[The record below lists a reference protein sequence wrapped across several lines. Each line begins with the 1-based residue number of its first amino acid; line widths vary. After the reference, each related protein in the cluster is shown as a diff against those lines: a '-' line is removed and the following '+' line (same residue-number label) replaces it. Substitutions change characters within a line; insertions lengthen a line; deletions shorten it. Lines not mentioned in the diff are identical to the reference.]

1 MVLGQ
6 RPKTARGPRALPIPV
21 SLLSMNVSA
30 PFIRRPAGT
39 SLLAIGLFLVGV
51 VAYHFL
57 PVAAIPRVDFP
68 MISVSASLPGANPAT
83 VASSLAAPLERRL
96 AQIAGVSEITSVSTR
111 DGCAITVQF
120 DLDRKVDGAA
130 RDVQAAINAAA
141 ADLPINLPNP
151 PTYRKVNPADA
162 PVMILAMR
170 SETLPGTQ
178 VFDCAD
184 SIVGQRLSQ
193 VEGVSQAVISGADK
207 SAVRVQVNPR
217 ALAATGLSLE
227 DVRVLLSQVNVD
239 LPKGSFNG
247 EYQSHTIVSND
258 QLQDARDY
266 DALILAQRGGT
277 PLKLNA
283 LGRAFESTE
292 NARVAGWAGTNR
304 AVLVMVFKQ
313 ADANVIETVDRI
325 RAVLPQLE
333 RWIPPSVKITALS
346 DRTTTIRASVHDV
359 QFSLLLSI
367 ALVVMVIFLF
377 LRRFW
382 PTFIASITVPLA
394 LAGTFAF
401 MYLCHYSIDN
411 LSLMAVT
418 ISVGFV
424 VDDAI
429 VVIENIHR
437 FIELGN
443 PPMQAA
449 LKGAKQIGFTVISM
463 STSLIA
469 VFIPLLF
476 MGGLIGRL
484 FHEFAVTVSLAILV
498 SGVISLTLTPM
509 LCSRF
514 LRAEASYGKPGVF
527 NRACEGSFNWL
538 LGHYETG
545 LKWVL
550 RHPGFM
556 MLVAVGTLVATIAL
570 YRAVPKGFFPQQDT
584 GIVMGTT
591 DAAQDISF
599 PAMAVLQQRVARIVL
614 DDPAVATLGSFI
626 GSGGGGGSTINNGRM
641 FITLKPR
648 AERDASA
655 DQVIARLR
663 RKLGDVSGVTLFL
676 QASQD
681 IRVGGRM
688 SKAQFQYALQSGD
701 LAELNRWST
710 LLVDKLR
717 PLPELRDVSS
727 DQQTRGLQTTVVIDR
742 DAASRLG
749 LSPSDIDNTLYDAFG
764 QRQVSTM
771 YELYNQHHVVLEV
784 EPRFQQD
791 PSSLNLIYVR
801 STNGVQVALASV
813 AKFSMENT
821 FLSVNHQG
829 QFPAVTISFN
839 LAPGV
844 ALGQAT
850 EIIEKAVQQLRM
862 PSSVQGSFQGT
873 AQVFR
878 ASMTNMPLLLAA
890 ALITVYVVLGML
902 YESLIHP
909 LTIISTLPSA
919 GVGAL
924 LALMA
929 SGFDLSL
936 ISFIGIILLMGI
948 VKKNAIMMI
957 DFALEAERHEGLS
970 PRDAIYQ
977 ACVIRFRPIMMTTM
991 AALLGAIPL
1000 AIGLGTGS
1008 ELRKPLRIAVVG
1020 GLLLSQ
1026 MLTLYTTPVI
1036 YLAFESLGQR
1046 VKAWRRQRHPQPAP
1060 A

>member
-1 MVLGQ
+1 
-6 RPKTARGPRALPIPV
+6 
-21 SLLSMNVSA
+21 MNVCA
-30 PFIRRPAGT
+30 PFIRRPVGT
-39 SLLAIGLFLVGV
+39 SLLAIGLFLAGV
-51 VAYHFL
+51 VAYHFM

-68 MISVSASLPGANPAT
+68 MINVSASLPGADPAT

-96 AQIAGVSEITSVSTR
+96 AQIAGVTEITSVSTLG
-111 DGCAITVQF
+111 GCSVTIQF
-120 DLDRKVDGAA
+120 DLNRNVDGAA

-141 ADLPINLPNP
+141 GDLPINLPNP
-151 PTYRKVNPADA
+151 PTYHKINPADT
-162 PVMILAMR
+162 PIMILAMQ
-170 SETLPGTQ
+170 SDILPPVQIFEYG
-178 VFDCAD
+178 D
-184 SIVGQRLSQ
+184 SIIGQRLSQ
-193 VEGVSQAVISGADK
+193 VRGVSQAIISGADK
-207 SAVRVQVNPR
+207 SAVRVQVNPG
-217 ALAATGLSLE
+217 ALASAGLSLE
-227 DVRVLLSQVNVD
+227 DVRLMLSQVNVD
-239 LPKGSFNG
+239 SPKGSLNG
-247 EYQSHTIVSND
+247 ERLSYTLASND
-258 QLQDARDY
+258 QLLEGKGYQN
-266 DALILAQRGGT
+266 LILSQRS
-277 PLKLNA
+277 NA
-283 LGRAFESTE
+283 PIRLSAMGRAFDGTE
-292 NARVAGWAGTNR
+292 NTRVGGWSGTNR
-304 AVLVMVFKQ
+304 AVLVIIFKQ
-313 ADANVIETVDRI
+313 SDANVIETVDRI

-333 RWIPPSVKITALS
+333 RWIPPSIKIREIS
-346 DRTTTIRASVHDV
+346 DRTTTIRASVQDV

-437 FIELGN
+437 FIEQGD
-443 PPMQAA
+443 PPMTAA
-449 LKGAKQIGFTVISM
+449 FKGARQIGFTVISM

-514 LRAEASYGKPGVF
+514 LRPEAAYGKPGEF
-527 NRACEGSFNWL
+527 IRGCERGFDWL

-545 LKWVL
+545 LGWVL
-550 RHPGFM
+550 RHHSFM
-556 MLVAVGTLVATIAL
+556 LLVAFLTLVATVVL

-584 GIVMGTT
+584 GIVVGTT

-599 PAMAVLQQRVARIVL
+599 PAMAELQQKVAGIVL
-614 DDPAVATLGSFI
+614 SDPAVASLGSFV
-626 GSGGGGGSTINNGRM
+626 GGGMGASTVNNGRM

-648 AERDASA
+648 GERNASA
-655 DQVIARLR
+655 DEVIARLR
-663 RKLGDVSGVTLFL
+663 KKLGGVVGINLFL
-676 QASQD
+676 QAAQD

-688 SKAQFQYALQSGD
+688 SRAQFQYALQSGD
-701 LAELNRWST
+701 LEELNRWST
-710 LLVDKLR
+710 LLVDRLR
-717 PLPELRDVSS
+717 RSPELRDVSS
-727 DQQTRGLQTTVVIDR
+727 DQQTRGLQTMVVIDR
-742 DAASRLG
+742 DAAARLG
-749 LSPSDIDNTLYDAFG
+749 VSPIAIDNTLYDAFG
-764 QRQVSTM
+764 QRQVSTL
-771 YELYNQHHVVLEV
+771 YRQYNQFHVILEV
-784 EPRFQQD
+784 EPKYLLD
-791 PSSLNLIYVR
+791 PSALNQIYVR
-801 STNGVQVALASV
+801 STNGVQVPLAAV
-813 AKFSMENT
+813 AQFKPSNT

-844 ALGQAT
+844 ALGEAT
-850 EIIEKAVQQLRM
+850 EVVERTVAALKM
-862 PSSVQGSFQGT
+862 PSSVLGSFQGT

-878 ASMTNMPLLLAA
+878 ASMANTPVLIAA
-890 ALITVYVVLGML
+890 ALLAVYVVLGML

-924 LALMA
+924 LALMF

-936 ISFIGIILLMGI
+936 VSFIGIILLMGI

-957 DFALEAERHEGLS
+957 DFALDAERHEGLS
-970 PRDAIYQ
+970 PRDAIYK
-977 ACVIRFRPIMMTTM
+977 ACIIRFRPIMMTTM
-991 AALLGAIPL
+991 AALFGAVPL

-1008 ELRKPLRIAVVG
+1008 ELRQPLGIAVVG

-1026 MLTLYTTPVI
+1026 TLTLYTTPVI
-1036 YLAFESLGQR
+1036 YLTFESMGQW
-1046 VKAWRRQRHPQPAP
+1046 VKAWRRQRKVQLAP

>member
-1 MVLGQ
+1 
-6 RPKTARGPRALPIPV
+6 
-21 SLLSMNVSA
+21 MNVSG

-39 SLLAIGLFLVGV
+39 SLLAIGLFLAGV
-51 VAYHFL
+51 VAYHFM
-57 PVAAIPRVDFP
+57 PVAPIPRVDFP
-68 MISVSASLPGANPAT
+68 MISVFASLPGADPAT

-96 AQIAGVSEITSVSTR
+96 AQIAGVTELTSVSSLG
-111 DGCAITVQF
+111 GCSVSIQF

-141 ADLPINLPNP
+141 GDLPINLPGP
-151 PTYRKVNPADA
+151 PGYRKINPADA

-170 SETLPGTQ
+170 SETLPSTQ
-178 VFDCAD
+178 VFECAD
-184 SIVGQRLSQ
+184 SIIGQRLSQ
-193 VEGVSQAVISGADK
+193 VEGVSQAIISGADK
-207 SAVRVQVNPR
+207 SAVRVQINPG
-217 ALAATGLSLE
+217 ALASTGLSLE
-227 DVRVLLSQVNVD
+227 DVRTLLSQVNMD
-239 LPKGSFNG
+239 LPKGSFDG
-247 EYQSHTIVSND
+247 EQRSFTLVSND
-258 QLQDARDY
+258 QLLDAKGYQD
-266 DALILAQRGGT
+266 LILTQRRGI
-277 PLKLNA
+277 PVQLNG
-283 LGRAFESTE
+283 LGRAIESVE
-292 NARVAGWAGTNR
+292 NQRVAGWAGTNR
-304 AVLVMVFKQ
+304 SVLVIIFKQ
-313 ADANVIETVDRI
+313 AGANVIDTVDRI

-333 RWIPPSVKITALS
+333 RWIPPSVKITEVS

-382 PTFIASITVPLA
+382 ATFIASVTVPLA
-394 LAGTFAF
+394 LSGTFAI

-429 VVIENIHR
+429 VVIENVHR
-437 FIELGN
+437 FIEMGET
-443 PPMQAA
+443 PMHAA
-449 LKGAKQIGFTVISM
+449 FKGAKQIGFTVISM
-463 STSLIA
+463 SSSLIA

-484 FHEFAVTVSLAILV
+484 FHEFAVTVSVAILV

-514 LRAEASYGKPGVF
+514 LKAEADYGTPGPF
-527 NRACEGSFNWL
+527 NRTCERLFKWL

-556 MLVAVGTLVATIAL
+556 LLVALSTLIATIWL
-570 YRAVPKGFFPQQDT
+570 YKSVPKGFFPQQDT
-584 GIVMGTT
+584 GMLMGST

-599 PAMAVLQQRVARIVL
+599 AAMAELQQTVAKIVL
-614 DDPAVATLGSFI
+614 DDPAVATLGSFM
-626 GSGGGGGSTINNGRM
+626 GAGGGGGTLNNGRM
-641 FITLKPR
+641 FITLKPL
-648 AERDASA
+648 AERKVSA
-655 DQVIARLR
+655 EQVIARLR
-663 RKLGDVSGVTLFL
+663 RKLADVSGMNLFL

-688 SKAQFQYALQSGD
+688 SRAQFQYSLQSGD
-701 LAELNRWST
+701 LEELNRWST
-710 LLVDKLR
+710 LLVDTLR
-717 PLPELRDVSS
+717 RAPQLRDVSS
-727 DQQTRGLQTTVVIDR
+727 DQQTRGLQTMVVIDR
-742 DAASRLG
+742 DAAARLG
-749 LSPSDIDNTLYDAFG
+749 VSPVAIDNTLYDAFG
-764 QRQVSTM
+764 QRQVSTL
-771 YELYNQHHVVLEV
+771 YKQYNQHHVILEV
-784 EPRFQQD
+784 EPSYLRD
-791 PSSLNLIYVR
+791 PSSLSQIYVR
-801 STNGVQVALASV
+801 STNGVQVPLASV
-813 AKFSMENT
+813 AQFKTANT
-821 FLSVNHQG
+821 FLSVSHQG
-829 QFPAVTISFN
+829 QFPAVTLSFN

-850 EIIEKAVQQLRM
+850 EVVEKTVAELRM

-878 ASMTNMPLLLAA
+878 ASMSNMPLLILAA
-890 ALITVYVVLGML
+890 IGAVYVVLGML

-909 LTIISTLPSA
+909 ITIISALPSA

-924 LALMA
+924 LALMV
-929 SGFDLSL
+929 SGIDLSL
-936 ISFIGIILLMGI
+936 VSFIGVILLMGI

-957 DFALEAERHEGLS
+957 DFALDAERHEGLS
-970 PRDAIYQ
+970 PRDAIYK

-991 AALLGAIPL
+991 AALFGAIPL
-1000 AIGLGTGS
+1000 AIGMGTGS
-1008 ELRKPLRIAVVG
+1008 ELRKPLGIAVVG

-1026 MLTLYTTPVI
+1026 ALTLYTTPVI
-1036 YLAFESLGQR
+1036 YLAFENLGQR
-1046 VKAWRRQRHPQPAP
+1046 VKAWRRRQKVALAP

>member
-1 MVLGQ
+1 
-6 RPKTARGPRALPIPV
+6 
-21 SLLSMNVSA
+21 MNICA
-30 PFIRRPAGT
+30 PFIRRPVGT
-39 SLLAIGLFLVGV
+39 SLLAIGLFLAGV
-51 VAYHFL
+51 IAYHFM

-68 MISVSASLPGANPAT
+68 MVSVSASLPGADPAT
-83 VASSLAAPLERRL
+83 IASSLAAPLERRL
-96 AQIAGVSEITSVSTR
+96 AQIAGVTEITSVSTLG
-111 DGCAITVQF
+111 GCSVTIQF
-120 DLDRKVDGAA
+120 DLNRNVDGAA
-130 RDVQAAINAAA
+130 RDVQAAINASAG
-141 ADLPINLPNP
+141 DLPINLPNP
-151 PTYRKVNPADA
+151 PTYRKINPADA
-162 PVMILAMR
+162 PIMILAMQ
-170 SETLPGTQ
+170 SDILPPVQ
-178 VFDCAD
+178 VFEYGD
-184 SIVGQRLSQ
+184 SIIGQRLSQ
-193 VEGVSQAVISGADK
+193 VEGVSQAIISGADK
-207 SAVRVQVNPR
+207 SAVRVQVNPG
-217 ALAATGLSLE
+217 ALASTGLSLE
-227 DVRVLLSQVNVD
+227 DVRSLLSQVNVD
-239 LPKGSFNG
+239 SPKGSFEG
-247 EYQSHTIVSND
+247 DQLSYTLTSND
-258 QLQDARDY
+258 QMLEGKGYQD
-266 DALILAQRGGT
+266 LILAQRSNA
-277 PLKLNA
+277 PIRLSA
-283 LGRAFESTE
+283 LGRAFDGTE
-292 NARVAGWAGTNR
+292 NARVAGWSGTNR
-304 AVLVMVFKQ
+304 AVLVIIFKQ
-313 ADANVIETVDRI
+313 SDANVIETVDRI

-333 RWIPPSVKITALS
+333 RWIPPSVRIHEIS
-346 DRTTTIRASVHDV
+346 DRTVTIRASVHDV

-437 FIELGN
+437 FIEQGEA
-443 PPMQAA
+443 PMQAA
-449 LKGAKQIGFTVISM
+449 FKGARQIGFTVISM
-463 STSLIA
+463 STSLVA

-514 LRAEASYGKPGVF
+514 LKPEAAYRKPGIFV
-527 NRACEGSFNWL
+527 RACEQSFNWL

-545 LKWVL
+545 LRWVL
-550 RHPGFM
+550 LHHSFM
-556 MLVAVGTLVATIAL
+556 LAVAFLTLIATVLL

-584 GIVMGTT
+584 GIIMGTT

-599 PAMAVLQQRVARIVL
+599 AAMTELQQKVAKIVL
-614 DDPAVATLGSFI
+614 DDPAVATMASFI
-626 GSGGGGGSTINNGRM
+626 GAGMGASTVNNGRM

-648 AERDASA
+648 AERKVSA
-655 DQVIARLR
+655 DQIINRLR
-663 RKLGDVSGVTLFL
+663 KKLAGVSGMTLFL

-688 SKAQFQYALQSGD
+688 SRAQFQYALQSGD
-701 LAELNRWST
+701 LNELNRWST

-717 PLPELRDVSS
+717 RTPELRDVSS
-727 DQQTRGLQTTVVIDR
+727 DQQTSGLQTMVVIDR

-749 LSPSDIDNTLYDAFG
+749 VSPIAIDNTLYDAFG
-764 QRQVSTM
+764 QRQVSTL
-771 YELYNQHHVVLEV
+771 YRQYNQFHVILEV
-784 EPRFQQD
+784 EPKYLLD
-791 PSSLNLIYVR
+791 PSSLNQIYVR
-801 STNGVQVALASV
+801 STNGFQVPLGAV
-813 AKFSMENT
+813 AKFKLSNT

-829 QFPAVTISFN
+829 QFPAVTLSFN

-850 EIIEKAVQQLRM
+850 EVVERAVEELKM
-862 PSSVQGSFQGT
+862 PSTVLGSFQGT

-878 ASMTNMPLLLAA
+878 ASMSNTPILIAA
-890 ALITVYVVLGML
+890 ALLAVYVVLGML

-924 LALMA
+924 LALMFC
-929 SGFDLSL
+929 GFDLSL
-936 ISFIGIILLMGI
+936 VSFIGIILLMGI

-957 DFALEAERHEGLS
+957 DFALYAERQEGLS
-970 PRDAIYQ
+970 PRDAIYK
-977 ACVIRFRPIMMTTM
+977 ACVIRFRPIMMTTL
-991 AALLGAIPL
+991 AALFGSLPL
-1000 AIGLGTGS
+1000 ALGLGTGS
-1008 ELRKPLRIAVVG
+1008 ELRQPLGIAVVG

-1026 MLTLYTTPVI
+1026 TLTLYTTPVI
-1036 YLAFESLGQR
+1036 YLTFESMNQR
-1046 VKAWRRQRHPQPAP
+1046 VKAWRRQRKLQFAP

>member
-1 MVLGQ
+1 
-6 RPKTARGPRALPIPV
+6 
-21 SLLSMNVSA
+21 MNICA
-30 PFIRRPAGT
+30 PFIRRPVGT
-39 SLLAIGLFLVGV
+39 SLLAIGLFLAGII
-51 VAYHFL
+51 AYHFM

-68 MISVSASLPGANPAT
+68 MINVWASLPGADPAT

-96 AQIAGVSEITSVSTR
+96 AQIAGVTEITSVSTLG
-111 DGCAITVQF
+111 GCSVTVQF
-120 DLDRKVDGAA
+120 DLNRNVDGAA

-141 ADLPINLPNP
+141 GDLPINLPNP
-151 PTYRKVNPADA
+151 PIYRKINPADA
-162 PVMILAMR
+162 PIMILALQSDILR
-170 SETLPGTQ
+170 PVQ
-178 VFDCAD
+178 VFEYGD
-184 SIVGQRLSQ
+184 SIIGQRLSQ
-193 VEGVSQAVISGADK
+193 VEGVSQAIISGADK
-207 SAVRVQVNPR
+207 SAVRVQVNPG
-217 ALAATGLSLE
+217 ALASTGLSLE
-227 DVRVLLSQVNVD
+227 DVRSLLSQVNVD
-239 LPKGSFNG
+239 LPKGSFDG
-247 EYQSHTIVSND
+247 DQLSYTVASND
-258 QLQDARDY
+258 QLLEGKGYQD
-266 DALILAQRGGT
+266 LILTQRRNA
-277 PLKLNA
+277 PVRLSA
-283 LGRAFESTE
+283 LGRAIDGTE
-292 NARVAGWAGTNR
+292 NARVAGWFGTNR
-304 AVLVMVFKQ
+304 AVLVILFKQ

-333 RWIPPSVKITALS
+333 RWIPPSVKIREVS
-346 DRTTTIRASVHDV
+346 DRTTTIRVSVHDV
-359 QFSLLLSI
+359 QFSLVLSI

-437 FIELGN
+437 FIENGET
-443 PPMQAA
+443 PMQAA
-449 LKGAKQIGFTVISM
+449 FKGARQIGFTVISM
-463 STSLIA
+463 STSLVA

-484 FHEFAVTVSLAILV
+484 FHEFAVTVTLAILV

-514 LRAEASYGKPGVF
+514 LRPEAAYRKPGIF
-527 NRACEGSFNWL
+527 LRACEQSFNWL

-545 LKWVL
+545 LRWVL
-550 RHPGFM
+550 RHHSFM
-556 MLVAVGTLVATIAL
+556 LGVFFMTLVATIAL

-584 GIVMGTT
+584 GIIMGTT

-599 PAMAVLQQRVARIVL
+599 TAMAQLQQKVAKIVL

-626 GSGGGGGSTINNGRM
+626 GAGGGGSTVNNGRM
-641 FITLKPR
+641 FITLKPK
-648 AERDASA
+648 AERKVGA

-663 RKLGDVSGVTLFL
+663 GKLSGVTGVNLFL

-688 SKAQFQYALQSGD
+688 SRAQFQYSLQSGD
-701 LAELNRWST
+701 LNELNRWST

-717 PLPELRDVSS
+717 VTPELRDVSS
-727 DQQTRGLQTTVVIDR
+727 DQQTRGLQTMVVIDR
-742 DAASRLG
+742 DAAARLG
-749 LSPSDIDNTLYDAFG
+749 VSPIAIDNTLYDAFG

-771 YELYNQHHVVLEV
+771 YRQYNQFHVILEV
-784 EPRFQQD
+784 EPKYLLD
-791 PSSLNLIYVR
+791 PSALNQIYVR
-801 STNGVQVALASV
+801 STNGFQVPLAAV
-813 AKFSMENT
+813 AKFKPSNT

-850 EIIEKAVQQLRM
+850 EVVERVVEELKM
-862 PSSVQGSFQGT
+862 PSSVLGSFQGT

-878 ASMTNMPLLLAA
+878 ASMSNMPLLIAA
-890 ALITVYVVLGML
+890 AILAVYVVLGML

-924 LALMA
+924 LALMVF
-929 SGFDLSL
+929 GLDLSL
-936 ISFIGIILLMGI
+936 VSFISIILLMGI

-957 DFALEAERHEGLS
+957 NFALDAERQEGLS
-970 PRDAIYQ
+970 PRDAIYK

-991 AALLGAIPL
+991 AALFGSLPL
-1000 AIGLGTGS
+1000 ALGLGTGS
-1008 ELRKPLRIAVVG
+1008 ELRRPLGIAVVG

-1026 MLTLYTTPVI
+1026 TLTLYTTPVI
-1036 YLAFESLGQR
+1036 YLTFESLGQR
-1046 VKAWRRQRHPQPAP
+1046 VKAWRRQRRVQLAP

>member
-1 MVLGQ
+1 
-6 RPKTARGPRALPIPV
+6 
-21 SLLSMNVSA
+21 MNVSG

-39 SLLAIGLFLVGV
+39 SLLAIGLFLAGV
-51 VAYHFL
+51 VAYHFM
-57 PVAAIPRVDFP
+57 PVAPIPRVDFP
-68 MISVSASLPGANPAT
+68 MISVFASLPGADPAT

-96 AQIAGVSEITSVSTR
+96 AQIAGVTELTSVSTLG
-111 DGCAITVQF
+111 GCSISIQF

-141 ADLPINLPNP
+141 GDLPINLPGP
-151 PTYRKVNPADA
+151 PTYRKINPADA

-170 SETLPGTQ
+170 SETLPSTQ
-178 VFDCAD
+178 VFECAD
-184 SIVGQRLSQ
+184 SIIGQRLSQ
-193 VEGVSQAVISGADK
+193 VEGVSQAIISGADK
-207 SAVRVQVNPR
+207 SAVRVQVNPG
-217 ALAATGLSLE
+217 ALASTGLSLE
-227 DVRVLLSQVNVD
+227 DVRTLLSQVNMD
-239 LPKGSFNG
+239 LPKGSFDG
-247 EYQSHTIVSND
+247 EQHSHTLVSND
-258 QLQDARDY
+258 QLLDAKGYED
-266 DALILAQRGGT
+266 LILTQRRGI
-277 PLKLNA
+277 PIQLSA
-283 LGRAFESTE
+283 LGRAIESVE
-292 NARVAGWAGTNR
+292 NQRVAGWAGTNR
-304 AVLVMVFKQ
+304 SVLVIIFKQ
-313 ADANVIETVDRI
+313 AGANVIETVDRI

-333 RWIPPSVKITALS
+333 RWIPPSVKITEVS

-382 PTFIASITVPLA
+382 PTFIASVTVPLA
-394 LAGTFAF
+394 LSGTFAI

-429 VVIENIHR
+429 VVIENVHR
-437 FIELGN
+437 FIEMGET
-443 PPMQAA
+443 PMQAA
-449 LKGAKQIGFTVISM
+449 FKGARQIGFTVISM

-484 FHEFAVTVSLAILV
+484 FHEFAVTVSVAILV

-514 LRAEASYGKPGVF
+514 LKAEAAYGKPGPF
-527 NRACEGSFNWL
+527 NRICERLFKWL

-550 RHPGFM
+550 RHPAFM
-556 MLVAVGTLVATIAL
+556 LLVALSTLIATIWL
-570 YRAVPKGFFPQQDT
+570 YKSVPKGFFPQQDT
-584 GIVMGTT
+584 GILMGST

-599 PAMAVLQQRVARIVL
+599 GAMAELQQKVAKIVL
-614 DDPAVATLGSFI
+614 DDPAVATVGSFM
-626 GSGGGGGSTINNGRM
+626 GSGGGGTLNNGRM
-641 FITLKPR
+641 FITLKPL
-648 AERDASA
+648 AERKVGAE
-655 DQVIARLR
+655 QVIARLR
-663 RKLGDVSGVTLFL
+663 RKLADVSGMSLFL
-676 QASQD
+676 QAAQD

-688 SKAQFQYALQSGD
+688 SRAQFQYALQSGD
-701 LAELNRWST
+701 LDELNRWST
-710 LLVDKLR
+710 LLVDRLR
-717 PLPELRDVSS
+717 RAPQLRDVSS
-727 DQQTRGLQTTVVIDR
+727 DQQTRGLQTMVVIDR
-742 DAASRLG
+742 DAAARLG
-749 LSPSDIDNTLYDAFG
+749 VSPVAIDNTLYDAFG
-764 QRQVSTM
+764 QRQVSTL
-771 YELYNQHHVVLEV
+771 YKQYNQHHVILEV
-784 EPRFQQD
+784 EPSYLRD
-791 PSSLNLIYVR
+791 PSSLNQIYVR
-801 STNGVQVALASV
+801 STNGVQVPLASV
-813 AKFSMENT
+813 AQFKTANT
-821 FLSVNHQG
+821 FLSVSHQG
-829 QFPAVTISFN
+829 QFPAVTLSFN

-850 EIIEKAVQQLRM
+850 EVVEKTVADLRM

-878 ASMTNMPLLLAA
+878 ASMSNMPLLILAA
-890 ALITVYVVLGML
+890 VGAVYVVLGML

-909 LTIISTLPSA
+909 ITIISALPSA

-924 LALMA
+924 LALMV

-936 ISFIGIILLMGI
+936 VSFIGVILLMGI

-957 DFALEAERHEGLS
+957 DFALDAERHEGLT
-970 PRDAIYQ
+970 PRDAIYK

-991 AALLGAIPL
+991 AALFGAIPL
-1000 AIGLGTGS
+1000 AVGMGTGS
-1008 ELRKPLRIAVVG
+1008 ELRKPLGIAVVG

-1026 MLTLYTTPVI
+1026 ALTLYTTPVI
-1036 YLAFESLGQR
+1036 YLAFENLGQR
-1046 VKAWRRQRHPQPAP
+1046 VKAWRRGRRVALAP